1 MISAR
6 RAALLGMTVPLSA
19 IMLAVLGLWPEE
31 DETEVV
37 TIPARTVADPKGG
50 GKVEPVRKKAD
61 DGEWLTAQRKRMKSQ
76 LDAVIAMVCAIAEE
90 SYA

>member
-6 RAALLGMTVPLSA
+6 RAALLGLTVPLSA
-19 IMLAVLGLWPEE
+19 IMVAVLGLWPEA
-31 DETEVV
+31 DETEVP
-37 TIPARTVADPKGG
+37 IPAKTIADPKGG
-50 GKVEPVRKKAD
+50 GKPVKKSE
-61 DGEWLTAQRKRMKSQ
+61 DGEWLAAQRKRMKSQ